1 MNLIIC
7 SFRRIHA
14 KYLLFVII
22 RFAKSQD
29 WAARL
34 PVVTLK
40 LGKSLVDNIKL
51 DTRILV
57 DFVLICKNI
66 FNITF

>member
-1 MNLIIC
+1 MSQINTNYHELTTN
-7 SFRRIHA
+7 F
-14 KYLLFVII
+14 FI